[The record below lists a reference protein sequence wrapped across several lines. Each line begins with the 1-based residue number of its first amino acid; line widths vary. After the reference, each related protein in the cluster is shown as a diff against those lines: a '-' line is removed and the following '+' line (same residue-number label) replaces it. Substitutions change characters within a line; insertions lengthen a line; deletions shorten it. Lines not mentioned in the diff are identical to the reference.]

1 MKKQKKVFVSGC
13 FDLFHS
19 GHIAFLK
26 SAASYGD
33 LYVAIG
39 SDKNIKLLKNKSP
52 IFGEKERLSIVS
64 SLSFV
69 KKAFIARGSGITDFS
84 DELKKIKPDFFV
96 VNKDGDSDLKRN
108 LCRSIKTKYIVLKR
122 KPLRGMPE
130 RSTTEL
136 IRAIKDYYLGNVF

>member
-1 MKKQKKVFVSGC
+1 MKKRKKVFVSGC
-13 FDLFHS
+13 FDIFHS

-39 SDKNIKLLKNKSP
+39 SDKNIKLLKNKPP
-52 IFGEKERLSIVS
+52 IFGEKERLNIVS

-69 KKAFIARGSGITDFS
+69 KKAFIAKGSGITDFS

-96 VNKDGDSDLKRN
+96 VNKDGDSGLKRE
-108 LCRSIKTKYIVLKR
+108 LCRTTKTKYIILRR
-122 KPLRGMPE
+122 KPLPGLPK
-130 RSTTEL
+130 RSTTKL
-136 IRAIKDYYLGNVF
+136 ISAIKFH